1 LTENYPRSR
10 VIAAFTAVY
19 IVWGS
24 TYLAI
29 RYAVETIPPFTM
41 GGARF
46 LVSGVILY
54 TWTRLR
60 GAARPTARE
69 WRDTSIAGILMLC
82 AGNGAVAWAEE
93 RVPSGLA
100 ALIVAVVPLWMV
112 LLDWLRPGGTRP
124 SMLTIAGVIVGLAG
138 LIVLIGPADIHTADH
153 VDLTSSIVLILG
165 SLAWAAG
172 SVYSRY
178 SMQPT
183 SSALATGM
191 QMVGGGGVL
200 VLSGMLTGELSGFSL
215 EQVSRVSLTGWLYLV
230 TFGSLVGF
238 TAYVYLLKAVSP
250 AKASTYAYVNPV
262 VAVILGW
269 LIAHEPIHRSMIIG
283 AAIILGAVAMISI
296 SNRQNAAG
304 HAART
309 EADLSTSLSEHRH
322 ETASIE
328 SPDMR

>member
-1 LTENYPRSR
+1 LTQTYSR
-10 VIAAFTAVY
+10 GRVLTAFAAVY

-29 RYAVETIPPFTM
+29 RYAVATIPPFLM

-46 LVSGVILY
+46 LVSGAILY
-54 TWTRLR
+54 AWTRGR
-60 GAARPTARE
+60 GTPRPTIRQ
-69 WRDTSIAGILMLC
+69 WRDASIAGALMLC

-112 LLDWLRPGGTRP
+112 LLDWLRPRGTRP
-124 SMLTIAGVIVGLAG
+124 SLLTMAGVLVGLGG
-138 LIVLIGPADIHTADH
+138 LIVLVGPTDIDSAEH
-153 VDLTSSIVLILG
+153 VDRIASIVLIVG

-178 SMQPT
+178 GEQPD

-191 QMVGGGGVL
+191 QMIAGGGIL
-200 VLSGMLTGELSGFSL
+200 VAIGLATGELRSFSVAGVSGASWI
-215 EQVSRVSLTGWLYLV
+215 GWGYLV

-238 TAYVYLLKAVSP
+238 TAYVYLLNTVSP

-262 VAVILGW
+262 VAVFLGW
-269 LIAHEPIHRSMIIG
+269 LIAHEPISVSMILG
-283 AAIILGAVAMISI
+283 AAIILGAVAMISA
-296 SNRQNAAG
+296 SQTRRRTTNAALEPT
-304 HAART
+304 ARQRS
-309 EADLSTSLSEHRH
+309 A
-322 ETASIE
+322 
-328 SPDMR
+328 

>member
-1 LTENYPRSR
+1 M
-10 VIAAFTAVY
+10 AFAAVY

-29 RYAVETIPPFTM
+29 RYAVETIPPFLM

-46 LVSGVILY
+46 LVSGAILY
-54 TWTRLR
+54 AWTRAR
-60 GAARPTARE
+60 GASRPLARE
-69 WRDTSIAGILMLC
+69 WRDASIAGILMLC

-112 LLDWLRPGGTRP
+112 LLDWLRPRGTRP
-124 SMLTIAGVIVGLAG
+124 SLLTMVGVVVGIAG
-138 LIVLIGPADIHTADH
+138 LIVLIGPADLDSAEH
-153 VDLTSSIVLILG
+153 VDLTASIVLVAG

-178 SMQPT
+178 SAHPA

-191 QMVGGGGVL
+191 QMLGGGGVL
-200 VLSGMLTGELSGFSL
+200 VLCGIATGELSGFSVAH
-215 EQVSRVSLTGWLYLV
+215 VSNASWFGWLYLV

-238 TAYVYLLKAVSP
+238 TAYVFLLKAVSP

-269 LIAHEPIHRSMIIG
+269 LIAHEPVNRSMILG
-283 AAIILGAVAMISI
+283 AVIILGAVAMISI
-296 SNRQNAAG
+296 SHSR
-304 HAART
+304 
-309 EADLSTSLSEHRH
+309 EAE
-322 ETASIE
+322 
-328 SPDMR
+328 